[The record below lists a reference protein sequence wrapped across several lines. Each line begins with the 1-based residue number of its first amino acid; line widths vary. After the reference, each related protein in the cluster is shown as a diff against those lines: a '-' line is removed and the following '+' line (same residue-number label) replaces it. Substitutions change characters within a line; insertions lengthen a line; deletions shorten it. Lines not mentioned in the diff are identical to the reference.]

1 MAFKYYPNS
10 VFFPKHRYKNYHLLY
25 TDILSSL
32 NLFDIMEL
40 VVGALN
46 AIIIVTD
53 HRQAICFYCK

>member
-40 VVGALN
+40 VGALN

-53 HRQAICFYCK
+53 RHQAICFYCK